1 MNIHSEYSRRRLV
14 LNIQDTRA
22 NRYPSFHRRGPA
34 QSARVFSE
42 GCIESQFRA
51 EHRAKT
57 MESPIIVPEHA
68 LFQVGILGYL
78 SGTWFRNTQVT

>member
-1 MNIHSEYSRRRLV
+1 MSV
-14 LNIQDTRA
+14 KVA
-22 NRYPSFHRRGPA
+22 F
-34 QSARVFSE
+34 
-42 GCIESQFRA
+42 ESQFIV

-68 LFQVGILGYL
+68 LFQLGILGYL